1 MSTENVDNKTG
12 GASEATTNLIRDEN
26 PTAAVAVA
34 VDVAGDVD
42 GGDDVD
48 YEPCLEIRIKTAHE
62 HCGGIIVDRYE
73 TEVDENVLCG
83 KLTTLP
89 TLVLQ
94 SSP

>member
-12 GASEATTNLIRDEN
+12 GASEAATNLIRDEN
-26 PTAAVAVA
+26 PTAAVA

-48 YEPCLEIRIKTAHE
+48 DDPYVEIRIKTAHE
-62 HCGGIIVDRYE
+62 HCGGIIVDHYE
-73 TEVDENVLCG
+73 TEIDQNVLCG